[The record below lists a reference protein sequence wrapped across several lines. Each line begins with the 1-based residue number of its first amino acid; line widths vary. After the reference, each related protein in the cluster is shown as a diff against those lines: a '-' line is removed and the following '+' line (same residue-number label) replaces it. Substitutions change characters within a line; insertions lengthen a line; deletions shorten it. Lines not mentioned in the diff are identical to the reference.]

1 MRNKRSF
8 TTLIVIGLLAVL
20 TTTIYAVTSAQSA
33 TPGIVGAWEVTI
45 PQSEGNPRETF
56 YALQNFFADGNFVG
70 TDSQNPALFAPV
82 HGIWIGS
89 NSTYL
94 LTFETFTFDE
104 QGKHNGKV
112 RSHHSIK
119 MDGPDHF
126 IDQYVADRIDLAGKV
141 TKKVRYGSAEGTRL
155 EVELP

>member
-1 MRNKRSF
+1 MYNKRIFS
-8 TTLIVIGLLAVL
+8 TLIVIVLLAVL
-20 TTTIYAVTSAQSA
+20 TTTIYAETSAQSA
-33 TPGIVGAWEVTI
+33 TPSIVGAWEVTI
-45 PQSEGNPRETF
+45 PKSEGNPRETF

-89 NSTYL
+89 SSTYL

-112 RSHHSIK
+112 KSLHSIK

-126 IDQYVADRIDLAGKV
+126 TDQFVADRIDLAGKV